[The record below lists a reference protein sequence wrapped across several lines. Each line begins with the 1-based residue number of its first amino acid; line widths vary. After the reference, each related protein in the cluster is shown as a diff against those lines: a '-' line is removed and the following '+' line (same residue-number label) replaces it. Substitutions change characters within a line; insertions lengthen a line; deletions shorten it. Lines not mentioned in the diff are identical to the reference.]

1 MHAWAQDLR
10 YCTISDG
17 DHWPSG
23 FCFMSSQGGFK
34 SAGIRLVMI
43 LNFSSSS
50 RLAAPE
56 MKVVTAIVSLLVLK
70 EFVFITKVGG
80 RPSSDVTIKR

>member
-1 MHAWAQDLR
+1 
-10 YCTISDG
+10 
-17 DHWPSG
+17 
-23 FCFMSSQGGFK
+23 MSSQGGFK

-43 LNFSSSS
+43 LNFSSSSS

-70 EFVFITKVGG
+70 EFVFITNVGG

>member
-1 MHAWAQDLR
+1 
-10 YCTISDG
+10 
-17 DHWPSG
+17 
-23 FCFMSSQGGFK
+23 
-34 SAGIRLVMI
+34 MI
-43 LNFSSSS
+43 LNFSSSSS

-70 EFVFITKVGG
+70 EFVFITNVGG